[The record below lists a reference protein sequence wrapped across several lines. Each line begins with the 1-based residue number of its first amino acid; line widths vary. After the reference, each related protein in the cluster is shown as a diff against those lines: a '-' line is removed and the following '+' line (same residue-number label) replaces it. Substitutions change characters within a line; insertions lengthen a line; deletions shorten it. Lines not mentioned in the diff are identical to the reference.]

1 MSPTLQVLILEDS
14 DDDAA
19 EIADALHGSNLNLYC
34 QRVDNEIAFRR
45 RLQEK
50 VDLVIGSHR
59 LASFDGR
66 QVLHAL
72 QEHQLDVPFIIVT
85 GAFDKEA
92 VACVRQGAADCLLRS
107 DLSRL
112 GEAIR
117 HAMHER
123 RVESSLVQALTDI
136 AATLN
141 STLDL
146 NTVLDRILEN
156 VGRVVPHHGA
166 NIMLLENGVARVRR
180 FRAYQVAYKM
190 SPHILNHGFRVDEAE
205 TLQRMIATRRAIVI
219 PDTRSYGPWI
229 SVDASWVRSYAGAP
243 IVQNDEVIGFLNL
256 DAAEPDFFNKEHAER
271 LQAFADQVGVA
282 LRNAQLYKAEQ
293 RRRKIAE
300 TLTDAAAM
308 LNATLALD
316 EVLPRILQQL
326 GQIIPYDSAS
336 VQELENGKL
345 VVRAVKGF
353 DEPDRFLEVT
363 LPISAKLPNA
373 EIMNSKR
380 PLALPDVSAAY
391 PAFGNVSEFGA
402 LPQIRSWLGVPL
414 LLNSQVLGLITVDR
428 RKVNPFSPEEVKLA
442 TILANH
448 AASALHNARMYQ
460 ALENYSEFL
469 ESAVAA
475 RTEEL
480 QQAVDQMQAILSH
493 SAQAIIL
500 LDSLGR
506 IQTGNPALNRLFG
519 HDMEELLDRSPRLLV
534 AEEDERRL
542 VDALRRALSMGQS
555 SQLQVIARR
564 KDGSRFD
571 ADVAL
576 SPIHRD
582 GKVVNVVC
590 SIHDISG
597 LKEVERMKDAFV
609 SNVSHELRTPISSLK
624 LYHGLLA
631 RSDRNHDHYMNRLE
645 REIDRL
651 SVIIEDLLRLS
662 QLEQEGTDLQRTELD
677 LAEIAAQYVLDRA
690 PLAKKTGL
698 QLKLDDDSPHPIVFA
713 DPGLLGQ
720 VLSIVLTN
728 ALTYTPAGGLVRVGV
743 RCKEVKGRQW
753 AGLYV
758 SDSGPGIDPREK
770 EHLFKRFFRGRAGR
784 ASGSAGTG
792 LGLSI
797 AQEIV
802 RQHGGWI
809 AVESSGQNGKGATF
823 TVWLPLLAPDGSN

>member
-1 MSPTLQVLILEDS
+1 MSTSLHALILEDS
-14 DDDAA
+14 NGAA
-19 EIADALHGSNLNLYC
+19 EAIANALSGAEYDFCYQQVN
-34 QRVDNEIAFRR
+34 NEADFRR
-45 RLQEK
+45 HLRNTI
-50 VDLVIGSHR
+50 DIIIGDHN
-59 LASFDGR
+59 LASLGGR
-66 QVLHAL
+66 QVLRIL
-72 QEHQLDVPFIIVT
+72 QERQPNVPFIIVT
-85 GAFDKEA
+85 GAFDEKV
-92 VACVRQGAADCLLRS
+92 VACMRQGAADCLLRS
-107 DLSRL
+107 DLSQL
-112 GEAIR
+112 DEAIR
-117 HAMHER
+117 RAVHER
-123 RVESSLVQALTDI
+123 RVESSLAQALTDI

-146 NTVLDRILEN
+146 DDVLDRILEN
-156 VGRVVPHHGA
+156 VGRVVPHDGA
-166 NIMLLENGVARVRR
+166 NIMLLENGVAHVRR
-180 FRAYQVAYKM
+180 FKALHVAYKM
-190 SPHILNHGFRVDEAE
+190 SQHILTHGVRVDEAQ

-219 PDTRSYGPWI
+219 PDTRSYAPWI
-229 SVDASWVRSYAGAP
+229 SVDDSWVLSYAGAP
-243 IVQNDEVIGFLNL
+243 IVQDDEVIGFLNL
-256 DAAEPDFFNKEHAER
+256 DAAAPGYFTEEHAER

-282 LRNAQLYKAEQ
+282 LRNAQLYEAEQ

-326 GQIIPYDSAS
+326 GQVIPYDSAS

-345 VVRAVKGF
+345 VVRAVEGF
-353 DEPDRFLEVT
+353 EDPDRILEVT
-363 LPISAKLPNA
+363 LPINSELPNGD
-373 EIMNSKR
+373 IMKSKQ
-380 PLALPDVSAAY
+380 PLALRDVSSAY
-391 PAFGNVSEFGA
+391 PAFGNVSEFGD
-402 LPQIRSWLGVPL
+402 LPKIHSWLGVPL
-414 LLNSQVLGLITVDR
+414 LLNSQILGLITVDR
-428 RKVNPFSPEEVKLA
+428 HEVNPFTPEEVKLA
-442 TILANH
+442 AILANH

-469 ESAVAA
+469 ESTVAS

-480 QQAVDQMQAILSH
+480 QQAVDQMQVILSH

-500 LDSLGR
+500 LDNHGH

-519 HDMEELLDRSPRLLV
+519 YDIEQLLDRSPQMLV
-534 AEEDERRL
+534 AESEDGRVANALR
-542 VDALRRALSMGQS
+542 DALSEGNS

-564 KDGSRFD
+564 KDGSHFD

-582 GKVVNVVC
+582 GEVINVVC

-631 RSDRNHDHYMNRLE
+631 RSEHNHDHYMDRLE

-651 SVIIEDLLRLS
+651 SVIIEDMLRLS
-662 QLEQEGTDLQRTELD
+662 QLEQQGADLERTELD
-677 LAEIAAQYVLDRA
+677 LAEMATQYVLDRA
-690 PLAKKTGL
+690 PLAQKTGVE
-698 QLKLDDDSPHPIVFA
+698 LKLDEDSPHPTVFA

-720 VLSIVLTN
+720 VVSIVLTN
-728 ALTYTPAGGLVRVGV
+728 ALTYTPAGGVVRVGL
-743 RCKEVKGRQW
+743 RCKETRNHQW
-753 AGLYV
+753 AGIYV
-758 SDSGPGIDPREK
+758 SDSGPGIDPAEK
-770 EHLFKRFFRGRAGR
+770 EHLFERFFRGRAGR

-802 RQHGGWI
+802 HQHGGRI
-809 AVESSGQNGKGATF
+809 AVESTGKSGEGATF
-823 TVWLPLLAPDGSN
+823 TVWLPVLTSDGSK